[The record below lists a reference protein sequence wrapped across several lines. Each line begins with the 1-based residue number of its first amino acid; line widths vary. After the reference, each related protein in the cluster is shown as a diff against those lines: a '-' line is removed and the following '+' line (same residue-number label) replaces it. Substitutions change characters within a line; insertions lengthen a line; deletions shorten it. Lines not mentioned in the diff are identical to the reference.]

1 MLNIALDFLLLWVIL
16 GTWFL
21 FLSFGME
28 LAAALKNLGHTSNAP
43 KSGKQPNILAWLIKW
58 FLIWPMFATDIL
70 VAWIKGK
77 SLHDHLTDLEEA
89 AEEAIKAEKAAMER
103 RILEAPC
110 MWGMFRHNKR
120 TYWMLERKF
129 RPEEP
134 LFTHVVIQ
142 SDDPS
147 LPILVQRVTNDGDVV
162 ATFKS
167 GFPSDVEAAKNEC
180 IRDLAWVNK
189 VLHGKKPRKRKA
201 K

>member
-1 MLNIALDFLLLWVIL
+1 MLNTALDFLLLWVIL

-28 LAAALKNLGHTSNAP
+28 LAATLKNLGSTSNAP

-89 AEEAIKAEKAAMER
+89 AEEAIKAEKAATER
-103 RILEAPC
+103 RILDAPHVWC
-110 MWGMFRHNKR
+110 VFRINNL
-120 TYWMLERKF
+120 TYWMLGRDFTEDH
-129 RPEEP
+129 
-134 LFTHVVIQ
+134 LVTHVVIQ

-167 GFPSDVEAAKNEC
+167 GFPDDVEAAKNEC
-180 IRDLAWVNK
+180 VRDLAWVNK
-189 VLHGKKPRKRKA
+189 VLHDKKPRKRKA